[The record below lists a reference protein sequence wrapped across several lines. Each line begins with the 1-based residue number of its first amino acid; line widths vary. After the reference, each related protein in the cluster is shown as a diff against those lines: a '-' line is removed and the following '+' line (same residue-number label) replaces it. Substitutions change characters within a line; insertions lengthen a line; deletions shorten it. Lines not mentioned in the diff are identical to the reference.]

1 MKIEN
6 SRPLGVPG
14 GTWYPL
20 MTSYPVYPA
29 DFDEKIVFKC
39 FSLFFVTNG
48 SYLSQIDEKL
58 KKWKIWDP
66 LGVPGAP
73 LWRHIRY
80 IGADFEEKYRFYVF

>member
-1 MKIEN
+1 MKIEEMEN
-6 SRPLGVPG
+6 FRTPR
-14 GTWYPL
+14 GTWYPF

-29 DFDEKIVFKC
+29 DVDEKIVYKC

-66 LGVPGAP
+66 LGVPGTP
-73 LWRHIRY
+73 WWRHIRY
-80 IGADFEEKYRFYVF
+80 IRADFEEKYRFYVF